1 MSKLTLERNQIWLYL
16 CVILIGGVWGWHSPQ
31 IGSYLEPLTDWGL
44 GILLYSTFCQVPLI
58 HLRQALRH
66 QRFLIALVV
75 GNFLIIPLT
84 VWLLAFLFLNDTKL
98 ELGVFLV
105 LLVPCTD
112 WFLTFAYLG
121 KGNINLAIV
130 STPILLLLQS
140 LFLPIYL
147 FLFSDQSL
155 GGIINPTDF
164 ANVFINL
171 IVLPLSLA
179 LLTQQ
184 AAKSH
189 IIFKW
194 WLDLTSWFPIPLL
207 ALVLFLIA
215 TSQVSQFSL
224 DVLPSLSPVILIFI
238 LHLILAGYI
247 SRFLGQLL
255 QLEIPAN
262 RTLAFS
268 LGSRNSFVVLPFA
281 LALPPEWGIVVTI
294 VVLQP
299 LVELFGLMI
308 YLWWVP
314 NQLLR
319 Q

>member
-16 CVILIGGVWGWHSPQ
+16 CVIFLGGGWGWYSPQ
-31 IGSYLEPLTDWGL
+31 MGSYLEPLTDWAL

-58 HLRQALRH
+58 YLRQALRH
-66 QRFLIALVV
+66 KRFLIALVV

-84 VWLLAFLFLNDTKL
+84 VWLLAFLFLNDPKL

-189 IIFKW
+189 ILLNR

-215 TSQVSQFSL
+215 SSQVSQFSL
-224 DVLPSLSPVILIFI
+224 DVLPSLFPVILIFI

-294 VVLQP
+294 AVLQP

-319 Q
+319 E